1 MSQFADGGIVG
12 SKPYV
17 SSANYIDKMSDYCGS
32 CYYKKAVKYG
42 DKACPFNSL
51 YWHFYERNH
60 HLLGNNNRIG
70 MMYNVL
76 HRMKPDEREKLI
88 EQAEIYLNDLEKL

>member
-1 MSQFADGGIVG
+1 MKKMGSYCSSCFYDADQKTG
-12 SKPYV
+12 P
-17 SSANYIDKMSDYCGS
+17 
-32 CYYKKAVKYG
+32 
-42 DKACPFNSL
+42 KACPFNSL

-76 HRMKPDEREKLI
+76 HRMKPNEREKLI
-88 EQAEIYLNDLEKL
+88 EQAETYLNDLEKL